1 MAKPIDNMV
10 ILGTSGL
17 KQSGGVVD
25 EEWHPKLKKP
35 QGYKTIQQIAD
46 NSSVIGA
53 VRFLIRAY
61 FAGVEFRVEPSSE
74 DERAKEQA
82 EFVESCL
89 EDMSHTFE
97 EWMSEALTFLDYG
110 WAYFELVYKLRKGDR
125 KDPRLSSKYTD
136 GLWGWRKIKL
146 RGQDTLER
154 WEFDED
160 GGLRGMH
167 QADQYAGKRAFIP
180 IEKALLF
187 RTENVKG
194 NPEGRSLWRNC
205 IVDSYK
211 LTRIEEFEVV
221 GIERDALGL
230 LHMQVP
236 IELLQAKTGDEARL
250 RTELE
255 TMLSQLKRDERE
267 FALTPTELDR
277 QGKPTGYKLGTV
289 QGASRKPTDI
299 NETKNYYRKA
309 ILQAV
314 LAQFL
319 ELGSTNTGSWALASS
334 FTNTF
339 AVALGG
345 ILDNI
350 TAIWNRF
357 AIPRLMTLN
366 NVAGE
371 FWPNMVHGDLDTPA
385 LAEIGAYITAL
396 AGAGQLPTGDKPLQR
411 KLLEIASLPEPI
423 EEEGDPEPDEP
434 GQDDEV
440 EKGLVAKYKKGSRR
454 AGLRKGVRAPGR
466 VRQLHL
472 PLVGGI

>member
-1 MAKPIDNMV
+1 MAKPADSMT

-17 KQSGGVVD
+17 KQSGGVV
-25 EEWHPKLKKP
+25 EEEFHPKLRKP
-35 QGYKTIQQIAD
+35 GGFKTIQQFAD

-61 FAGVEFRVEPSSE
+61 FGGVEFRVDPSSE
-74 DERAKEQA
+74 DARAKEQA

-97 EWMSEALTFLDYG
+97 EWLSEALTFLDFG
-110 WAYFELVYKLRKGDR
+110 WAYFEVVYKLRKGQR
-125 KDPRLSSKYTD
+125 NDPRLRSKYSD

-146 RGQDTLER
+146 RGQDTLDR
-154 WEFDED
+154 WQFDPD

-167 QADQYAGKRAFIP
+167 QSDTYAGKTAFIP

-187 RTENVKG
+187 RTENVKD

-205 IVDSYK
+205 IMDAYK

-236 IELLQAKTGDEARL
+236 IELLQGKTGENQRL
-250 RTELE
+250 KAELE

-299 NETKNYYRKA
+299 NETKGYYRRA

-319 ELGSTNTGSWALASS
+319 ELGSTNVGSWALANS

-350 TAIWNRF
+350 VGIWNRF
-357 AIPRLMTLN
+357 AIPRLMELN
-366 NVAGE
+366 SVPQE
-371 FWPNMVHGDLDTPA
+371 FWPTMVHGDLETPA
-385 LAEIGAYITAL
+385 LDEIAQYITAL
-396 AGAGQLPTGDKPLQR
+396 AGSGMLPTGDKPLQR
-411 KLLEIASLPEPI
+411 KLLEIASLPQPEA
-423 EEEGDPEPDEP
+423 EEASEPEP
-434 GQDDEV
+434 EV
-440 EKGLVAKYKKGSRR
+440 DGDQSDAQ
-454 AGLRKGVRAPGR
+454 AMAQANRKSKQKAQRER
-466 VRQLHL
+466 VRKSARGIRQLRL
-472 PLVGGI
+472 PIPGGY